1 MGRRLVILIAA
12 AVCVGLASAPSSL
25 ALFVASGA
33 TTADLATGSLLPPT
47 ALGASASGGTVTLSW
62 TPTVSGGAAGYDVL
76 RSTTSGTGYAV
87 VSSVSPASL
96 ATTTDAPGNGAWYYV
111 LQTTLQSWTSAP
123 SNEASVL
130 VGSSLSTGLVDCASN
145 APETVGSG
153 NDDGYETDAANGC
166 GLDGAVATDAGTGTD
181 DALAC
186 ADAGKDRHR
195 FWGYALGLPSSV
207 TSIDGIEVDL
217 TAGLSNGGRT
227 SMLCVEL
234 SWDGGTSW
242 TVPHYV
248 TMTDTALLTY
258 VFGGPAVTWGHA
270 WTVGELGPS
279 AFAIRVT
286 DVTNHPRKDFLLDA
300 AQVEVTYTP

>member
-12 AVCVGLASAPSSL
+12 ALCAGLASAPVSQ
-25 ALFVASGA
+25 AVFVSSGA
-33 TTADLATGSLLPPT
+33 TTADLSTGHLLPPT
-47 ALGASASGGTVTLSW
+47 ALGASATGGTVTLSW
-62 TPTVSGGAAGYDVL
+62 TPTVSTGAAGYDVL
-76 RSTTSGTGYAV
+76 RSATSDSGYAV

-96 ATTTDAPGNGAWYYV
+96 ATTTDAPGGGVWFYV
-111 LQTTLQSWTSAP
+111 LQTTLHSWTSAP
-123 SNEASVL
+123 SNEASVVL
-130 VGSSLSTGLVDCASN
+130 GSSSSSGLIDCVSN
-145 APETVGSG
+145 APETVASG
-153 NDDGYETDAANGC
+153 HNDGYETNAANGC
-166 GLDGAVATDAGTGTD
+166 GLDGAVAVDAGSGTD
-181 DALAC
+181 DALTC

-248 TMTDTALLTY
+248 AMPRSAITTY
-258 VFGGPAVTWGHA
+258 VFGGPAVTWGHV
-270 WTVGELGPS
+270 WTLGELDP
-279 AFAIRVT
+279 ATFVMRVT
-286 DVTNHPRKDFLLDA
+286 DVTNHPKKDFLLDA